1 MWLHQS
7 SPAGGANRFY
17 TTRWSVVL
25 LSAQSQ
31 APGCKEAFAELC
43 RLYWYPLYGFIR
55 HRGYS
60 PEDAQDLAQG
70 FILHLIERKT
80 LSRVDRS
87 KGKFRSFLLA
97 SLQNY
102 LSNEAERA
110 RCVKRGGKAE
120 IIYLDIEGAEDRYG
134 MEPVEALTPGKI
146 FDARWAMAL
155 LGEAMNRLNREHL
168 AQGKTTTFEALKVF
182 LDPINSKELPT
193 YEDVADRLKIS
204 VGSVKTL
211 IHRLRKQ
218 YTAFVREEISRTIS
232 DSADVDAELHEL
244 CEALIAAEGRIMP

>member
-1 MWLHQS
+1 VTFQQT
-7 SPAGGANRFY
+7 SPDGGIKYFQ
-17 TTRWSVVL
+17 TTHWPLVL
-25 LSAQSQ
+25 LSAQSR
-31 APGCKEAFAELC
+31 ASGSKEAFAELC
-43 RLYWYPLYGFIR
+43 RLYWYSLYGFIR

-60 PEDAQDLAQG
+60 PEDAEDLARG
-70 FILHLIERKT
+70 FFLHLIERET

-110 RCVKRGGKAE
+110 RCLKRGGNAKVVQ
-120 IIYLDIEGAEDRYG
+120 LDFEWAEDRCA
-134 MEPVEALTPGKI
+134 MELVATLTPEKI

-155 LGEAMNRLNREHL
+155 LGEAASRLNQEYL
-168 AQGKTTTFEALKVF
+168 AQGKASTFDAQNAF

-193 YEDVADRLKIS
+193 YEDVANRLKIS

-232 DSADVDAELHEL
+232 DSAEVDAEIHEL
-244 CEALIAAEGRIMP
+244 CEALVAAQGWIIP

>member
-7 SPAGGANRFY
+7 SPKFDANRFR

-31 APGCKEAFAELC
+31 APGCEEAFAELC

-70 FILHLIERKT
+70 FVLHIIERKA

-110 RCVKRGGKAE
+110 RCLKRGGKAE
-120 IIYLDIEGAEDRYG
+120 IVYLDIEGAEERYS
-134 MEPVEALTPGKI
+134 MEPVETLTPEKV

-155 LGEAMNRLNREHL
+155 LGKATSRLSQEYM
-168 AQGKTTTFEALKVF
+168 AQGKATTFEALNAF

-193 YEDVADRLKIS
+193 YEDVADRLNIS
-204 VGSVKTL
+204 IGSVKTL
-211 IHRLRKQ
+211 IHRMRKQ
-218 YTAFVREEISRTIS
+218 YTTFVREEISRTVS
-232 DSADVDAELHEL
+232 DSGDVDAEVHQL
-244 CEALIAAEGRIMP
+244 CEALVAAEGWIMP

>member
-1 MWLHQS
+1 
-7 SPAGGANRFY
+7 
-17 TTRWSVVL
+17 
-25 LSAQSQ
+25 
-31 APGCKEAFAELC
+31 K
-43 RLYWYPLYGFIR
+43 LYWYPLYGFIR
-55 HRGYS
+55 RRDGKS
-60 PEDAQDLAQG
+60 PPDAQDLTQG
-70 FILHLIERKT
+70 FFLHLLEHKT

-87 KGKFRSFLLA
+87 RGKFRSFLLA

-120 IIYLDIEGAEDRYG
+120 IIYLEIVGAGDRYG

-155 LGEAMNRLNREHL
+155 LGEAMNKLNREYL

-218 YTAFVREEISRTIS
+218 YTVFVREEIGRTIS